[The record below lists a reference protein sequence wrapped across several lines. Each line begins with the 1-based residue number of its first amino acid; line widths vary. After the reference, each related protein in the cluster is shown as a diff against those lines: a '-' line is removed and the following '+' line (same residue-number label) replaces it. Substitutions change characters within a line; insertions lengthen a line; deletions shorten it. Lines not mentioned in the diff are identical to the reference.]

1 MSSAWEARD
10 VSFTRA
16 ALLRKSRRLEATL
29 RESAA
34 QLRADHG
41 EKRQNEN
48 GHDHGNGDHLGQL
61 TRVGQSSF
69 GACRGLRW
77 ARYTFQRR
85 GAVSPNG

>member
-16 ALLRKSRRLEATL
+16 ALLRKSRRLERRSATL
-29 RESAA
+29 RPSSAPIT
-34 QLRADHG
+34 RRR
-41 EKRQNEN
+41 ENEN
-48 GHDHGNGDHLGQL
+48 GHDYGNGDHLRQL
-61 TRVGQSSF
+61 TRVVQSSF

-77 ARYTFQRR
+77 ARYTFLRR